1 MDSPDDAPVVVLLGG
16 GVESTRLVR
25 DFLNA
30 RRTVVPL
37 HVSCGLIWDACETD
51 HVQRFLASQN
61 SSYLRPLIEIEI
73 SLAGF
78 LQQHWAVTGKR
89 VPRAD
94 AVSADL
100 EIPLRNLLLLGLA
113 VHRLRHLPRYDLA
126 LGTTADNSYCDGS
139 REYFDRCENV
149 LSLEAGHPVRILTPL
164 ITLHKT
170 EVIRGSDTATLAMSF
185 SCVQPHDNRHCG
197 VCIKCARRKSA
208 FHAAGVADPTLYASM

>member
-113 VHRLRHLPRYDLA
+113 LNFSVIASRQAKQITRLA
-126 LGTTADNSYCDGS
+126 QQSAIETI
-139 REYFDRCENV
+139 E
-149 LSLEAGHPVRILTPL
+149 
-164 ITLHKT
+164 
-170 EVIRGSDTATLAMSF
+170 
-185 SCVQPHDNRHCG
+185 QPGEIESTKPAIDKG
-197 VCIKCARRKSA
+197 
-208 FHAAGVADPTLYASM
+208 